1 MIRVIGLWLVGCS
14 LCVTPVAAD
23 EDMYDGPTAIKPL
36 TVTPQPQHSAP
47 SNTVRDFEHQCYP
60 EKGGPAAPAP
70 VAPPAIVVKP
80 IAPRLQI
87 PDEPI
92 VATWRDR
99 MGRALQNYEQSHD
112 LRALQVATGSCQ
124 VRSEEQGGED
134 YAGQHLRPHRLTADG
149 TSVAAGGPS
158 AAMPIATVRRGV
170 VTSDDRSRRSP
181 STLSCPLR
189 SALCS
194 VGKRS

>member
-47 SNTVRDFEHQCYP
+47 SNTVCDFEHQCYP

-80 IAPRLQI
+80 IAPRLQV

-92 VATWRDR
+92 VATWRDC

-112 LRALQVATGSCQ
+112 LHALQVATGSCQ
-124 VRSEEQGGED
+124 VRLEERGGED
-134 YAGQHLRPHRLTADG
+134 YAGAAPPTPLAAPQANGRRNLGCGWWPIGSDADRDC
-149 TSVAAGGPS
+149 AAGG
-158 AAMPIATVRRGV
+158 RHF
-170 VTSDDRSRRSP
+170 
-181 STLSCPLR
+181 
-189 SALCS
+189 
-194 VGKRS
+194 